1 MLFVVRFTDNR
12 ERLATRKQFL
22 PAHLEWLEAHSKNVL
37 VPGSLRPEPDAAPIG
52 ACWIVEAENKIEVE
66 HLLQSDPFWV
76 QGLRQSYEILHWSKA
91 FPERQVLV

>member
-1 MLFVVRFTDNR
+1 MLFVVRFTDDQR
-12 ERLATRKQFL
+12 RLATRKQFL
-22 PAHLEWLEAHSKNVL
+22 PDHLEWLEAHKTSVL

-52 ACWIVEAENKIEVE
+52 ACWIVDAQDKNEVE

-76 QGLRQSYEILHWSKA
+76 QGLRQSYEIMLWFKA

>member
-12 ERLATRKQFL
+12 ERLATRKEFL
-22 PAHLEWLEAHSKNVL
+22 PAHLEWLEAHDKNVL

-52 ACWIVEAENKIEVE
+52 ACWIVEAENRNEVE

>member
-1 MLFVVRFTDNR
+1 MLFVVRFTDHQQ
-12 ERLATRKQFL
+12 RLATRKQFL
-22 PAHLEWLEAHSKNVL
+22 PAHLEWLEAHNKKVL

-52 ACWIVEAENKIEVE
+52 AFWIVEAENKNEVE

-76 QGLRQSYEILHWSKA
+76 QGLRQRYEILHWSKA